1 MEIKKKIRF
10 ILPLFYFV
18 MMIVTIVRQVNPSTR
33 SSSNLYYMI
42 ASIEIWEFGI
52 IGLLAFLLITSG
64 M

>member
-1 MEIKKKIRF
+1 MEIMKKIRF

-18 MMIVTIVRQVNPSTR
+18 MMIVTIVRQINPSTR

-42 ASIEIWEFGI
+42 ASIAIWVFEI
-52 IGLLAFLLITSG
+52 IGLLAFLVITSG